1 MVFGR
6 YIDQSVKNKIRQKR
20 GSTSTEI
27 AIHPEMKLTMSR
39 RDLLSASRSKHSL
52 TCMLAAG
59 LIDHY
64 SDDRAFKLVVAY
76 DTKIKGHDFEEYHS
90 HENCEKYMCGHLTQM
105 S

>member
-59 LIDHY
+59 LLDHY

-76 DTKIKGHDFEEYHS
+76 DTKIKVHDFEEYHS